1 MRSGPASLLRQI
13 THPLAFLLWV
23 AAGLAFVAGLPVLG
37 VAIVAV
43 IALDALFAFA
53 QERHAESAVEA
64 LQRYM
69 PPQATVLRD
78 GRPRLV
84 DAIGIVPGDVI
95 VLQEGDRVPV
105 DARLLEGSVDV
116 DLSTLTG
123 ESQPVYRSSEF
134 LDATGPLMDAR
145 HVVFSGTTCIGG
157 EAKALVVATGMQT
170 ELGRIAA
177 LSERVRVEASPLEQQ
192 VRRVAWLIALV
203 AVCVGLAFLP
213 IGWLAAGLPLH
224 DAFSFA
230 IGLIVA
236 NVPEGLLPTLTL
248 ALAVGVAQ
256 LARRGAVVKR
266 LSAVETLG
274 STDVICTDKTGTLTE
289 NRMRAVRLWTPL
301 GELDLERD
309 IDAKAAVA
317 ADPVLGFLGR
327 TIAACSTAE
336 LSSTGAGKSRGE
348 ATEIGMLEAARALG
362 IDVTVTRREHHRR
375 KLYRFDPKLRLMS
388 TVDEREDG
396 GITVH
401 AKGAPEEVLRRSTSI
416 GGPDDQVPLTESD
429 RQRVLFAVEG
439 YASQGLRVLAVARRR
454 LPDGSSPPERRED
467 AESDLCL
474 LGLVVLFDPPRP
486 EVAEAVAR
494 CHESGIR
501 ILVVTGDYGL
511 TAAEIARRVG
521 IARDGATVVTGAEL
535 DEMSERELDALL
547 RQGQELIFART
558 SPEAKLRIADALRA
572 EGHVVAMTGDGVN
585 DAPALRRAD
594 IGIAMGVTGTD
605 VAREAATMVLT
616 DDNFATIVAAV
627 AAGRQV
633 FENVRKFIVYIF
645 AHATPEVVPFL
656 VFALSG
662 GTIPLPLTVLQI
674 LAIDLGTEILPAL
687 ALGRER
693 AEPGLMER
701 PPRPRSEGV
710 IRRSMLYRAWVF
722 LGLIEAAL
730 VMAGF
735 FWVLLLADW
744 SPGADVSSGSP
755 LHDDYLRATTMTFAG
770 IVACQIGTAVASRTE
785 WASLRAVG
793 VFSNRLLLWGI
804 AVEIVFTALLV
815 YVPPFQDVFHTAALG
830 PTEVALLATFPI
842 VVWGADEL
850 RRWRIRRRARP
861 QAGRLDRAGSAV
873 VSRGAGSHRCLR
885 GRRFRRTTDDTG
897 DSSGQAEHSREG
909 ACIVVTTNDAIR
921 GQPGDLVIVEG
932 HRVGESPRLGEIL
945 EALGAPGHEHY
956 RVRWEDG
963 RETVYYPSSDAT
975 IQAAKRS
982 KEIKEQ

>member
-1 MRSGPASLLRQI
+1 M
-13 THPLAFLLWV
+13 
-23 AAGLAFVAGLPVLG
+23 
-37 VAIVAV
+37 
-43 IALDALFAFA
+43 
-53 QERHAESAVEA
+53 
-64 LQRYM
+64 
-69 PPQATVLRD
+69 
-78 GRPRLV
+78 
-84 DAIGIVPGDVI
+84 
-95 VLQEGDRVPV
+95 
-105 DARLLEGSVDV
+105 
-116 DLSTLTG
+116 
-123 ESQPVYRSSEF
+123 
-134 LDATGPLMDAR
+134 
-145 HVVFSGTTCIGG
+145 
-157 EAKALVVATGMQT
+157 
-170 ELGRIAA
+170 
-177 LSERVRVEASPLEQQ
+177 
-192 VRRVAWLIALV
+192 RRVAWLIALV

-256 LARRGAVVKR
+256 LARRGALVKR

-301 GELDLERD
+301 GELDLEGD

-317 ADPVLGFLGR
+317 ADPVLGLLGR

-336 LSSTGAGKSRGE
+336 LGPSRPE
-348 ATEIGMLEAARALG
+348 SRAARRPRSGCSRRRARLG
-362 IDVTVTRREHHRR
+362 VDVDRHAGA
-375 KLYRFDPKLRLMS
+375 S
-388 TVDEREDG
+388 TAAGSCTDSIRSC
-396 GITVH
+396 
-401 AKGAPEEVLRRSTSI
+401 ASCRRSTSARTGASPCMRRGRRRRCFAARSTI
-416 GGPDDQVPLTESD
+416 GGPDDHVPSPRATGDGCSSS
-429 RQRVLFAVEG
+429 VEG

-454 LPDGSSPPERRED
+454 LPDGSAPPERRED
-467 AESDLCL
+467 AERDLCL
-474 LGLVVLFDPPRP
+474 LGLVALFDPPRP

-494 CHESGIR
+494 CHEAGIR
-501 ILVVTGDYGL
+501 IIVVTGDYGL

-535 DEMSERELDALL
+535 DEMSERELDELL
-547 RQGQELIFART
+547 RQGKELIFART
-558 SPEAKLRIADALRA
+558 SPEAKLRIADALRD

-594 IGIAMGVTGTD
+594 IGVAMGVTGTD
-605 VAREAATMVLT
+605 VAREASTMVLT

-735 FWVLLLADW
+735 FWVLLLAGW

-793 VFSNRLLLWGI
+793 RLQQ
-804 AVEIVFTALLV
+804 
-815 YVPPFQDVFHTAALG
+815 PPPALG
-830 PTEVALLATFPI
+830 NRVGDRLC
-842 VVWGADEL
+842 GAPRL
-850 RRWRIRRRARP
+850 RARAPGCLPHGGARPHRGSAARDVPGCRLGRRRATPLAYPSACPSEGR
-861 QAGRLDRAGSAV
+861 RLDAGLAPDATRPRYRTRDRA
-873 VSRGAGSHRCLR
+873 RGARSGR
-885 GRRFRRTTDDTG
+885 GRSAAAR
-897 DSSGQAEHSREG
+897 A
-909 ACIVVTTNDAIR
+909 R
-921 GQPGDLVIVEG
+921 G
-932 HRVGESPRLGEIL
+932 
-945 EALGAPGHEHY
+945 
-956 RVRWEDG
+956 
-963 RETVYYPSSDAT
+963 
-975 IQAAKRS
+975 
-982 KEIKEQ
+982 